1 VAATTAMPTMLVVV
15 IVVITGEG
23 LVARC
28 TRLRERSVFEG
39 HLDIGC
45 ARG

>member
-1 VAATTAMPTMLVVV
+1 MRMMLVAV
-15 IVVITGEG
+15 IVVITGED
-23 LVARC
+23 LAVRC

-39 HLDIGC
+39 HLDIEC